1 MTMDRATTQ
10 ADTIPEAMTAADN
23 ARHYHAFI
31 DKNRRTPYK
40 CGICGRDIKH
50 PCHQPALPGMMA
62 NTQTA
67 EPVELSP
74 DTWEPT
80 KEEAQLSLF

>member
-1 MTMDRATTQ
+1 MDRATTQ

-23 ARHYHAFI
+23 ARTYHAFI

-50 PCHQPALPGMMA
+50 PIHQPILTGFTA
-62 NTQTA
+62 NQTTA
-67 EPVELSP
+67 AADPEPIEE
-74 DTWEPT
+74 WKPT
-80 KEEAQLSLF
+80 REESQLSLF